1 MKKRYLLSPGPVE
14 VPAEVLLEMAKPLI
28 HHRTEEYQAIFKE
41 VQEGLK
47 YLFQASRLV
56 YILTSSGTGAMECA
70 VSNFHSA
77 GDKVLVI
84 RGGKFGERWGE
95 ISKAYNLNVIPID
108 IEWGTD
114 IDIEVIKRYLD
125 REKDIK
131 SILMQYCET
140 STATKYNIKEVAKLT
155 REREDTLIIVDAI
168 SAIGAMEC
176 PVEEWELDVVVGG
189 SQKSFMLPP
198 GLSFIYFSEKA
209 EKRLKMSNLPK
220 YYFDL
225 QKEMK
230 MQAKSDTAYTSAIS
244 LIIGLNKALKM
255 IRDFGL
261 ENLINRYKKMA
272 EASRKGLKALGFEIF
287 SKSPSD
293 SVTAGIIPKGIDGKE
308 LVSILRERYG
318 VTVAG
323 GQGKLK
329 GKIIRIGHLGY
340 TDYSDLYVVF
350 GSLEK
355 ALYRLGYKFEIG
367 SSLKAIQETLI
378 GE

>member
-1 MKKRYLLSPGPVE
+1 
-14 VPAEVLLEMAKPLI
+14 
-28 HHRTEEYQAIFKE
+28 
-41 VQEGLK
+41 
-47 YLFQASRLV
+47 
-56 YILTSSGTGAMECA
+56 
-70 VSNFHSA
+70 
-77 GDKVLVI
+77 
-84 RGGKFGERWGE
+84 
-95 ISKAYNLNVIPID
+95 
-108 IEWGTD
+108 
-114 IDIEVIKRYLD
+114 
-125 REKDIK
+125 
-131 SILMQYCET
+131 
-140 STATKYNIKEVAKLT
+140 
-155 REREDTLIIVDAI
+155 
-168 SAIGAMEC
+168 
-176 PVEEWELDVVVGG
+176 
-189 SQKSFMLPP
+189 
-198 GLSFIYFSEKA
+198 
-209 EKRLKMSNLPK
+209 
-220 YYFDL
+220 
-225 QKEMK
+225 
-230 MQAKSDTAYTSAIS
+230 
-244 LIIGLNKALKM
+244 M